1 MSSLN
6 KIRKNIPHIKRN
18 VELLFNNTGQC
29 IKVISFILSFCYFFS
44 FFEKSKVIFGV
55 TPGYVFPPS
64 FWLWTPFTF
73 CFFESH
79 LWQVLLDIAVVAIC
93 GKLIEPLWGELHFL
107 IFFAIVNIGVGLS
120 CYLAGVTVAVK
131 QIMPDSPVIDTPV
144 GRITNRNMPLYS
156 IITSLLFWIIGFV
169 DSTKPTMVISGV
181 LTSWI
186 YLRFYQRH
194 TNGTRGDMADNFS
207 FASFFPVTI
216 QPPIS
221 VLSNSVYSGLVRA
234 GICRK
239 TVRRVDIASAPTG
252 ITVALPG
259 IRSQDIDRRKLL
271 ALKALNTRLVD
282 NTKETIKSN
291 NDETKKKDSVVI
303 SMGDSELSADSPK
316 NNISSNM

>member
-1 MSSLN
+1 MSALN
-6 KIRKNIPHIKRN
+6 KIQKNIPHIKRN
-18 VELLFNNTGQC
+18 INLLFNNTGQC
-29 IKVISFILSFCYFFS
+29 IKVISFMLSICYFFS

-120 CYLAGVTVAVK
+120 CAIFYYTLYVFYKSTLLLFEVHIHGLAGYLAGVTVAVK

-156 IITSLLFWIIGFV
+156 IFTSLAFWIIGFV
-169 DSTKPTMVISGV
+169 DGTKPAMVISGV

-194 TNGTRGDMADNFS
+194 SNGTRGDMADNFS
-207 FASFFPVTI
+207 FAR
-216 QPPIS
+216 
-221 VLSNSVYSGLVRA
+221 Y
-234 GICRK
+234 
-239 TVRRVDIASAPTG
+239 
-252 ITVALPG
+252 
-259 IRSQDIDRRKLL
+259 
-271 ALKALNTRLVD
+271 
-282 NTKETIKSN
+282 
-291 NDETKKKDSVVI
+291 
-303 SMGDSELSADSPK
+303 
-316 NNISSNM
+316 